1 MWVVVTDLLLMH
13 PMIVLI
19 PFIVGSLLLSGMGV
33 CCAAEKD
40 RRLSL
45 LQGVHDI
52 HVDIPLTRER
62 ILVGVEEKRYRPL
75 GLEARSAY
83 ELRVSYVSSH
93 SVQIRFGYACD
104 TGSVED
110 MNRRQ
115 GRKLMNAEKIVFTTD
130 DTAGVRFH
138 SCGMTDGS
146 GVLLTMSVH
155 PWGTMRHVMNE
166 SYFEYDVVLEKNYL
180 GVPVSSVP
188 VLVMALCLVG
198 FLLVVGVGWWMR
210 VIHPWYTGSEL
221 ERTRN
226 NKDT

>member
-1 MWVVVTDLLLMH
+1 MVVTDLLLMH
-13 PMIVLI
+13 PMVVLI
-19 PFIVGSLLLSGMGV
+19 PLIVGSLLLSGMGV
-33 CCAAEKD
+33 CCATEEE
-40 RRLSL
+40 RRHPF
-45 LQGVHDI
+45 LQGVRDI

-75 GLEARSAY
+75 GLEARSSY

-104 TGSVED
+104 TGSLED
-110 MNRRQ
+110 TKPRQ

-130 DTAGVRFH
+130 GKAGVTFH
-138 SCGMTDGS
+138 SCGMTGGS

-155 PWGTMRHVMNE
+155 PWGIMRHVMNE
-166 SYFEYDVVLEKNYL
+166 SYFEYDVVLEKNHL

-210 VIHPWYTGSEL
+210 MIHPWYTSSES
-221 ERTRN
+221 ETTN
-226 NKDT
+226 HKDT